1 MNILDNVTIRLIC
14 YKWRFDVLPPWFVQ
28 LLQWP
33 LVPRP
38 AYLNATFFS
47 TKASNSLRFPTV
59 SANPAWPAR
68 CDESSHVMH
77 GAIRA
82 NRENWDQDRT
92 AKDTSLISRNTTLWK
107 HMKYARKITKSRQK
121 ALRIVRQMKRFR
133 NWKGNAGSRLLVCVI
148 YYGNI

>member
-14 YKWRFDVLPPWFVQ
+14 YKWRIDVLPPWFFQ
-28 LLQWP
+28 LLKW
-33 LVPRP
+33 

-47 TKASNSLRFPTV
+47 TKASNSLRSPTV

-68 CDESSHVMH
+68 CDGSSHVMH

-92 AKDTSLISRNTTLWK
+92 AKHTSLISRNTTLWK
-107 HMKYARKITKSRQK
+107 RMKYARKITKSRQK

-133 NWKGNAGSRLLVCVI
+133 NWKGNARSRLLVCVI